1 MDYIELQGV
10 RVPALDFG
18 TMRLTGDDGVA
29 AISKAV
35 SEQHARENFDVFD
48 FVLSAD
54 ETAQIDA
61 LADNRRIVSP
71 ALAPSWDA
79 A

>member
-1 MDYIELQGV
+1 MNYIELQGL
-10 RVPALDFG
+10 RITAL
-18 TMRLTGDDGVA
+18 
-29 AISKAV
+29 
-35 SEQHARENFDVFD
+35 
-48 FVLSAD
+48 VLSTD